1 MKNLVRIGKFVDP
14 PSEAARRPTAY
25 LVIAIAGA
33 GLFWLTRAYPS
44 RLPVWAP
51 FDFSWTEYLAATLSL
66 LWFVQG
72 LVRSAPESRL
82 PVWRRVFFVL
92 GVTSIYVVLQTRVDY
107 YAQHMF
113 FLNRIQH
120 VVMHHLGPF
129 LIGLGFAGGTVKA
142 GMPAPLR
149 GVLESRTLRRSLAV
163 VQHPVVAPVLF
174 VGLFYLWLIPP
185 VHFRAMLDP
194 HLYKVMN
201 WSMVGDGVL
210 FWSLVLD
217 PRPRPPARLSFTAR
231 AVLAVVVAFPQIV
244 LGAVISFANR
254 DIYPYYAFCGRLF
267 PSISAVTDQKIGG
280 VIIWIPPAMMSVVA
294 LLLVLNFVRLQEDRR
309 RPTDQEAGLADLARQ
324 WTGR

>member
-1 MKNLVRIGKFVDP
+1 MKHLVRIGKSVDP
-14 PSEAARRPTAY
+14 HSEAASWPIAY

-72 LVRSAPESRL
+72 LARSAPQSRP

-92 GVTSIYVVLQTRVDY
+92 GVASIYVVLQTRVDY

-129 LIGLGFAGGTVKA
+129 LIGLGFAGATVKA

-149 GVLESRTLRRSLAV
+149 RVLESRTLRRVLAV
-163 VQHPVVAPVLF
+163 VQHPILAPLLF

-194 HLYKVMN
+194 RLYKVMN

-280 VIIWIPPAMMSVVA
+280 VIIWIPPAMMSVIA

-309 RPTDQEAGLADLARQ
+309 RPTDEEAGMADLARQ